1 MDCLFTYV
9 QARELNTIIKQP
21 SPTHRDYLM
30 LSLPLIVSTITTP
43 LLGLV
48 DTAVVGHLFDP
59 AYLGGTAIGTLIFN
73 TMYWL
78 FGFLR
83 VSTSG
88 FAAQARGKD
97 DLRAGADD
105 LLRPLAIALVIGL
118 CFIVLQVPIFKGALW
133 LMRPDANVA
142 HWAGVYFHI
151 RIWGAPITLL
161 NYVLIGWLMGMSHIR
176 QTLIVQISMNVL
188 NMALAIWFAQG
199 LHFGVTGVA
208 AATLFAEG
216 IALIAGLW
224 FVWRSPYMQ
233 LALVRWK
240 GLFAWSS
247 LLPMFRANGDL
258 LVRTI
263 CLLAMFNIF
272 TAQSTAFG
280 PELLAANS
288 ILIQL
293 HYMMAYFFD
302 GFANASSIYAG
313 RAKGAGDSGLLRRSL
328 QLTRTW
334 TLLTALLLT
343 LIYGVGRELLVRL
356 FSDNEAVISL
366 ALAYN
371 GWLLL
376 FPICAG
382 FGLVFY
388 GIFTGMTL
396 TAPVRNSMLLALLLY
411 VLACWILV
419 PLYGNHGLWI
429 SFLLFAVGR
438 SVFLVMYV
446 PGLEKRLIGQ
456 ISERAES
463 TS

>member
-1 MDCLFTYV
+1 MKT
-9 QARELNTIIKQP
+9 KQHL
-21 SPTHRDYLM
+21 PTHRDYL
-30 LSLPLIVSTITTP
+30 LLGLPLIVSTITTP

-59 AYLGGTAIGTLIFN
+59 AYLGGTAIGALIFN
-73 TMYWL
+73 TLYWL

-97 DLRAGADD
+97 DLATGAAD

-118 CFIVLQVPIFKGALW
+118 AFIALQVPIFKGALL
-133 LMRPDANVA
+133 LMRPDAEVA

-176 QTLIVQISMNVL
+176 QTLMTQISMNVL
-188 NMALAIWFAQG
+188 NMILAIWFAQV
-199 LHFGVTGVA
+199 LHFGVAGVA
-208 AATLFAEG
+208 AATLFAES
-216 IALIAGLW
+216 IALLIGIS
-224 FVWRSPYMQ
+224 FVWRSPYLQ
-233 LALVRWK
+233 LSLVRWR
-240 GLFAWSS
+240 GLFAWHS
-247 LLPMFRANGDL
+247 LLPMFRANSDL

-313 RAKGAGDSGLLRRSL
+313 RAKGAEDASMLRRSL
-328 QLTRTW
+328 QLARTW
-334 TLLTALLLT
+334 TLLTAMLLT
-343 LIYGVGRELLVRL
+343 CMYWLGRELFVRL

-366 ALAYN
+366 ALIYN

-376 FPICAG
+376 FPLCAG

-411 VLACWILV
+411 ILSCLVLV

-438 SVFLVMYV
+438 SLFLMMYV
-446 PGLEKRLIGQ
+446 PGLERRFARSVQ
-456 ISERAES
+456 ERVVSAG
-463 TS
+463 

>member
-1 MDCLFTYV
+1 MK
-9 QARELNTIIKQP
+9 TI
-21 SPTHRDYLM
+21 SNMPTHRDYVM

-97 DLRAGADD
+97 DLQAGAAD
-105 LLRPLAIALVIGL
+105 LLRPLAIAIVIGL
-118 CFIVLQVPIFKGALW
+118 VFIALQVPIFNGSLW
-133 LMRPDANVA
+133 IMRPDADVA
-142 HWAGVYFHI
+142 HWASVYFHI
-151 RIWGAPITLL
+151 RIWGAPLTLV
-161 NYVLIGWLMGMSHIR
+161 NYVSIGWLMGMSHIR
-176 QTLIVQISMNVL
+176 QTLITQISMNVL
-188 NMALAIWFAQG
+188 NMILAIWFAKG
-199 LHFGVTGVA
+199 LNYGVAGVA

-216 IALIAGLW
+216 LALCAGLW
-224 FVWRSPYMQ
+224 FVWNSPYMKP
-233 LALVRWK
+233 ALLRWK

-247 LLPMFRANGDL
+247 LAPMFRANSDL

-272 TAQSTAFG
+272 TAQSTGFG

-288 ILIQL
+288 ILLQL

-302 GFANASSIYAG
+302 GLANASSIYAG
-313 RAKGAGDSGLLRRSL
+313 RAKGAGDMTLLRRSI
-328 QLTRTW
+328 QLSRIW
-334 TLLTALLLT
+334 TMGTALLLT
-343 LIYGVGRELLVRL
+343 VIYLIGRTFFIRL
-356 FSDNEAVISL
+356 FSDNEAVLDL
-366 ALAYN
+366 ALHYN

-376 FPICAG
+376 FPICGG

-388 GIFTGMTL
+388 GIFTGMTQ
-396 TAPVRNSMLLALLLY
+396 TGPVRNSMLLALLLY
-411 VLACWILV
+411 IIACWVLV

-438 SVFLVMYV
+438 SLFLLMYV
-446 PGLEKRLIGQ
+446 PGLEKRLLPKQ
-456 ISERAES
+456 A
-463 TS
+463 TP